1 MKDYDQLI
9 ARLTQQIAEAMDRL
23 ERLEAERIAFE
34 AQRSERKNYVSSRE
48 ILDLLASRSG
58 RTGSMASIKRW
69 ADDGLLGTVI
79 DEREVFP
86 LLAGK
91 QGNKRFLYPRKEVL
105 RFLHG
110 KGLLVPKFDVLDRV
124 RLERNGKW
132 VCAVIT
138 AVALSKAD
146 PADDLFVYQ
155 VQIEENGEVIDGV
168 TEGALQKANQTSTSL
183 ARS

>member
-9 ARLTQQIAEAMDRL
+9 ARLKRQIAETTERL
-23 ERLEAERIAFE
+23 ERLEAERIACE
-34 AQRSERKNYVSSRE
+34 KQRLERKRYVSSRE

-79 DEREVFP
+79 DEREAFP
-86 LLAGK
+86 LLSGK
-91 QGNKRFLYPRKEVL
+91 QGNKRFLYPRRDVL

-110 KGLLVPKFDVLDRV
+110 RGLLVPSFDVLDRV
-124 RLERNGKW
+124 RLERSGQS

-138 AVALSKAD
+138 AVAVSKAD
-146 PADDLFVYQ
+146 TEDELFVYQ
-155 VQIEENGEVIDGV
+155 AQLEESGEVIDDIP
-168 TEGALQKANQTSTSL
+168 ESALQQSSHDSHLL
-183 ARS
+183 AQS